1 MLDLARV
8 LGFDW
13 DDGNARKSPDKHAVG
28 QKEAEEV
35 FFDPVLLVLDD
46 LKHSQGEERFQ
57 ALGESLAG
65 RRLHVTFT
73 LRDDGT
79 RIRVISVRH
88 MNRKERALYEQEA

>member
-1 MLDLARV
+1 MLGLARV

-13 DDGNARKSPDKHAVG
+13 DDGNARKSMDKHAVS

-65 RRLHVTFT
+65 R
-73 LRDDGT
+73 
-79 RIRVISVRH
+79 
-88 MNRKERALYEQEA
+88 